1 MISCDEIKDIE
12 VTSSDDSIATV
23 DTFASFGKRFSI
35 KPTGNND
42 GLITVDV
49 YAFNDEAEQSAS
61 MQESF
66 YLLNPFNV
74 IDVTGTGS
82 NITTSHDAS
91 SGYSRIIIN
100 SDLLESVSIKV
111 KDEFK
116 DRFSIEVKD
125 YNDTDSVEV
134 TEEDGVYTFNNI
146 VIPNSETLTWYIQLN
161 FDNEKFMIV
170 YLNFCVNSDKNY
182 AIDDSD
188 AYLDVYNMPDVEDG
202 QTVNLSLSKDHLNGC
217 YIEIDPVILTKSNS
231 ITWSC
236 VSSDTSVLNIG
247 EMVYLYLGE
256 SFSTPTS
263 VKFPITLLSVG
274 EAVITAN
281 VSDNFGYSKTY
292 TFTVIVSE

>member
-1 MISCDEIKDIE
+1 
-12 VTSSDDSIATV
+12 
-23 DTFASFGKRFSI
+23 
-35 KPTGNND
+35 
-42 GLITVDV
+42 
-49 YAFNDEAEQSAS
+49 

-82 NITTSHDAS
+82 NITTSHNAGG
-91 SGYSRIIIN
+91 SGYSRISIN

-146 VIPNSETLTWYIQLN
+146 VIPNSETLTWHMQLN
-161 FDNEKFMIV
+161 FDNEKFMFV
-170 YLNFCVNSDKNY
+170 YLNFCVNSNKNY

-188 AYLDVYNMPDVEDG
+188 AYLYVYDSPDIEDG
-202 QTVNLSLSKDHLNGC
+202 QTVNLSLSKSYYPGC
-217 YIEIDPVILTKSNS
+217 YIEIDPVIVTKSES
-231 ITWSC
+231 ITRSC
-236 VSSDTSVLNIG
+236 TSSNTSVVKVE
-247 EMVYLYLGE
+247 EMKYLYAGE
-256 SFSTPTS
+256 TFDVPTKVSFPL
-263 VKFPITLLSVG
+263 TLVSVG

-281 VSDNFGYSKTY
+281 VSDNFGYSETY